1 MQVDTNLFF
10 KLQSTMEVFAC
21 LSWCLNIHLLP
32 ITFIF
37 NSNRWVIMTDAQDW
51 RDVFTL
57 VKLAEMGAH
66 KRTAKISTEYL
77 AQKLGTSQ
85 QTASRYLI
93 ELEHKGWIKRNIT
106 HEGCLIKIEAS
117 GTAQMQKMLSNLRFL
132 MEAAYPP
139 SVTLEGTV
147 FTGLGEGAYYI
158 TKENYRK
165 QFIEKLGFDPYPGTL
180 NLKLTSDY
188 DIKTRT
194 ELEAYPAA
202 EVEGFKNGERT
213 FGLVKC
219 YPVMIENKIKGALLS
234 ALRTHYDVSV
244 LEIIAP
250 VCLRKHLNLKDGSK
264 VKIEVLI
271 LP

>member
-1 MQVDTNLFF
+1 
-10 KLQSTMEVFAC
+10 
-21 LSWCLNIHLLP
+21 
-32 ITFIF
+32 
-37 NSNRWVIMTDAQDW
+37 MTDAQEW
-51 RDVFTL
+51 RHLFTL
-57 VKLAEMGAH
+57 LKLAEMGAH
-66 KRTAKISTEYL
+66 RRTAKISTEYL

-93 ELEHKGWIKRNIT
+93 ELERKGWIKRTIT
-106 HEGCLIKIEAS
+106 HDGCLIRIDAA
-117 GTAQMQKMLSNLRFL
+117 GTAELQKLYSNLRFL
-132 MEAAYPP
+132 MEASYPP

-147 FTGLGEGAYYI
+147 FMGLGEGAYYI
-158 TKENYRK
+158 TKEHYRK

-194 ELEAYPAA
+194 ELEAYPAV
-202 EVEGFKNGERT
+202 EIEGFKSEDRT

-219 YPVMIENKIKGALLS
+219 YPVMVDNKVKGAMIS

-244 LEIIAP
+244 IEIIAP

-264 VKIEVLI
+264 VKIEALI